1 MKRFRIVYWFS
12 TSITT
17 ERYITAAN
25 EEEAR
30 QKFADWSDK
39 KIVSIEEVLP

>member
-30 QKFADWSDK
+30 QKFSEWSVK
-39 KIVSIEEVLP
+39 EIVSIEEVK